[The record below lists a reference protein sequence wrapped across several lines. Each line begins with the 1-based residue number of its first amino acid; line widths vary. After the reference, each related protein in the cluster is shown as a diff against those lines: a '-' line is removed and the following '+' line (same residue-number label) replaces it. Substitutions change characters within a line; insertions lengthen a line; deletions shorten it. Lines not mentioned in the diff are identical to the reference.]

1 MIYIYMYMYIY
12 ICIYIIYAYILYI
25 MCFSVCVSFRDKANS
40 YLFKHAV
47 YIKTRC
53 ESHHSPQKKRFLKLS
68 LCPHS
73 SDDVYYEP
81 WSWLVTVCSSLN
93 DEFTIYH
100 TVLIAMSLNEIMS
113 QMTHTLT
120 IFAGW
125 KLANNQWFHWMWI
138 QESPKVNGRPKAKAT
153 RYAWRNAAVLRLA
166 VERRWNSELF
176 GAAEGTQCG
185 NRESFEGLENVQCIV
200 LCNYAGFSVSGLVN
214 HEIQLKINPSI
225 QTDHKWA
232 QQVTCP

>member
-1 MIYIYMYMYIY
+1 MRKSPFSPKETVFEIVTLPPLIGWCLLWTLIMVGYCLFFIKWWIY
-12 ICIYIIYAYILYI
+12 
-25 MCFSVCVSFRDKANS
+25 
-40 YLFKHAV
+40 YL
-47 YIKTRC
+47 
-53 ESHHSPQKKRFLKLS
+53 
-68 LCPHS
+68 PHCTDCNVTEWDHVT
-73 SDDVYYEP
+73 DD
-81 WSWLVTVCSSLN
+81 
-93 DEFTIYH
+93 
-100 TVLIAMSLNEIMS
+100 
-113 QMTHTLT
+113 THTHT